1 MNITLKILR
10 FLGPTF
16 LFFGFFVVFPPL
28 LMSLF
33 SGNTNNTLLYIFI
46 VSMIYSIIIL
56 FTLRKKKLNY
66 MPRDGFL
73 ITFVCWVLISIVASV
88 PFYSIGMNPSD
99 SFFEAVSGLTT
110 TGSTSIN
117 DLSLLSNDILI
128 YRQLLQWAGGVGLVI
143 VVLAIIPAI
152 SGGMRVLQA
161 ETSGF
166 ADKSFSPRLRET
178 ARSLLLFYLGIT
190 LICCISFYL
199 AGMSFFEAV
208 AHSLSTVSIG
218 GFSLYNENFGYFN
231 SPLIEAIA
239 ILFMLVSATNF
250 GLHFLAI
257 IKGTLNFH
265 LRNDEIRIFFLII
278 CFVVLFCISYL
289 FIFEGFSFAEAVRIG
304 AFQSISIVTTTGF
317 TSGPLSDMGAALPLL
332 VLFLAFIGAC
342 SGSVGGGMK
351 VWRIIVLFKVG
362 FNNITKL
369 MHPNAVSTTKL
380 NGEKITSSQI
390 ESVFSFLTLYIVIF
404 ALFLLII
411 IFQSNDFYSA
421 FSATAAAINNLGPGL
436 GEYES
441 NFSSLN
447 SVGKYALS
455 LAMIIGRLEIFGVL
469 ILFIP
474 SYWRN

>member
-1 MNITLKILR
+1 MNIGLKVLR

-16 LFFGFFVVFPPL
+16 LFFGLFVVLPPL
-28 LMSLF
+28 LISFL
-33 SGNTNNTLLYIFI
+33 SGNTNNIFLYIFI
-46 VSMIYSIIIL
+46 GSTMYSLLIMM
-56 FTLRKKKLNY
+56 TLRKRKLNY
-66 MPRDGFL
+66 TPKDGFL
-73 ITFVCWVLISIVASV
+73 ITFVCWVLISTVASA
-88 PFYSIGMNPSD
+88 PFYFAGMPASD

-110 TGSTSIN
+110 TGSTSIR
-117 DLSLLSNDILI
+117 DLSQLSDDILI

-143 VVLAIIPAI
+143 VVIAVIPAI
-152 SGGMRVLQA
+152 SGGMKVLQA

-190 LICCISFYL
+190 FLCCVSFYL
-199 AGMSFFEAV
+199 GGMSFFDAA

-218 GFSLYNENFGYFN
+218 GFSIYNENFGYFD
-231 SPLIEAIA
+231 SPLIEVIA
-239 ILFMLVSATNF
+239 IFFMLVSATNF

-265 LRNDEIRIFFLII
+265 LKNDEIKVFLVLLF
-278 CFVVLFCISYL
+278 FVVMFSVLYL
-289 FIFEGFSFAEAVRIG
+289 LVFKNFELYDALRVG

-317 TSGPLSDMGAALPLL
+317 TNGPLSEMGVSAPLL
-332 VLFLAFIGAC
+332 IVFIAFIGAC

-351 VWRIIVLFKVG
+351 VWRIILLFKVG
-362 FNNITKL
+362 FNNLTKL

-380 NGEKITSSQI
+380 NGEKISSAQI
-390 ESVFSFLTLYIVIF
+390 ESVFSFLALYILCFII
-404 ALFLLII
+404 FLLII
-411 IFQSNDFYSA
+411 VFQNNDFYSA

-436 GEYES
+436 GLYEN
-441 NFSSLN
+441 NFSNLN
-447 SVGKYALS
+447 SVGKYTLS

-474 SYWRN
+474 SYWRS